1 MVPSHSDRHCGVC
14 AAVEAAFVGER
25 GFCGAA

>member
-1 MVPSHSDRHCGVC
+1 MVPANSDRHGGVS

>member
-1 MVPSHSDRHCGVC
+1 MVPEHSDRHGGMRS
-14 AAVEAAFVGER
+14 AVEAAFVGER